1 MKGSVG
7 AWISALEKLKAGKG
21 VGVNLTIG
29 TLITGDEEW
38 AAVNG
43 SDKVLA
49 WMKANGK
56 NPDAFI
62 VGEPSS
68 RDYLGTHIK
77 NRPTRFAG
85 RVSGGKGNAG
95 TPGL

>member
-56 NPDAFI
+56 IPTLYCRGTVVA
-62 VGEPSS
+62 GLS
-68 RDYLGTHIK
+68 RNAYQ